1 MKKRSTNANQR
12 LDAELHLIRMGLTR
26 VACESAEALYEM
38 SENLRGNGE
47 DLNFDTARVL
57 ADEIVMCADAAK
69 RCTEMYTALARGAS
83 KGNSTKTNQKGKK
96 SK

>member
-1 MKKRSTNANQR
+1 MKKRSTSTNQR
-12 LDAELHLIRMGLTR
+12 LDDELHLIRVGLTR
-26 VACESAEALYEM
+26 VACESVEALYEM

-47 DLNFDTARVL
+47 DLDFDTAGVL
-57 ADEIVMCADAAK
+57 ADEIVVCADAAK
-69 RCTEMYTALARGAS
+69 RCTEMYAAMACRAS